1 MSSETYA
8 QRFKGTITGTKSS
21 GTENI
26 QVYYEVI
33 KADPVTG
40 EYTCKLCNDN
50 YPGGTA
56 YYYSSITIPDYVTY
70 NNDDYIVTVLE
81 GEEDGSGNYG
91 PIPAGT
97 YTEKVTLPLY
107 LEEIGQSVFVNR
119 NTSLN
124 EVSGSKNLRIIRKW
138 AFSGARKLKTIDL
151 SKVED
156 IGDHAF
162 KGTDSL
168 KEAFLPNIKQ
178 LGREAFRNSYSNGL
192 QKVTLGDKL
201 TKIPNR
207 CFMGQTKLKTVTLGS
222 SIIEIGDSAF
232 YNCNTLNSV
241 TVGFSTPP
249 IITSNTFSNRAY
261 ATLYVPAGSKA
272 AFMAKSYWNE
282 FKNIVEIINFADAN
296 VKALCVA
303 NWDTNGDGKLYP
315 TEAAAVTDLGTVFK
329 WNTNITSF
337 NELKYFTGLTSISN
351 YTFHACTNLLS
362 VTIPENVTSIGNY
375 AFYNS
380 YALENIIVASN
391 NTTFDSRDN
400 CNAIIKTTTNELIL
414 GCKNTIIPNN
424 VSKIGSYAFCNCSGL
439 TSITIPNSVTSIG
452 SSAFS
457 GCNSLTS
464 ISIPSRV
471 TTIGSSAFYSCSS
484 LENIVV
490 ESNNTTYD
498 SRDNCNAIIK
508 TATNELIKGCKNTII
523 PNNVASIASNAF
535 YRCLGLTSITIPNSV
550 TSIGNSAFSG
560 CSDLTSI
567 TVDIATPL
575 TITSTTFTSCENATL
590 YVPYGSKALYEAA
603 DYWKEFKEIIEME
616 EEVNNEA
623 QDPVGRTRPV
633 PVAQT
638 KFNLNTTY
646 YLYNVGRGM
655 FVNKGEAWGTQA
667 ILSHQGMRY
676 EVRHN
681 DDMPEGYY
689 YLYSEE
695 TGMDNKVL
703 FRTNTDELLGEGVCA
718 TFVDKWT
725 AANAYWTIN
734 PFNDN
739 VTGGFVFKIPE
750 NTDGPHPYVATQAW
764 GARWD
769 HWGSTFNSE
778 GLTNGIFFD
787 VNIDYNP
794 DYVTWQ
800 FISEDDYANYQS
812 RLNTDAVETWNAAA
826 DLKEWSDIAKLRGE
840 NVASTE
846 ALYNNVSSS
855 VSDLRAAIEEL
866 RPFIVSLRDA
876 LSRLQ
881 NAISQATI
889 SGIDVTAAQAVLDSS
904 TATIAE
910 INAAIEALNAQMSST
925 TKGDANGDGAVNVTD
940 YLAVANYILGTNT
953 ANFNETAADVNT
965 DGTVNVSDYV
975 GVANIVLYGNY
986 QGPSANAIM
995 ALNAENTSTWL
1006 EMKQMEDG
1014 KVSILLH
1021 NAKSFSAFQM
1031 DIQLPDGVEIVEA
1044 YMAKASQS
1052 KHLGYAKL
1060 ENGTWRLLYG
1070 TLENKAV
1077 MLSDDN
1083 LLTLELAGNNA
1094 NIGGN
1099 MTIDQIFLVDRNTST
1114 WQLSAVH
1121 GGLPTGITDIEN
1133 ASAIDGECYDLTGRK
1148 VDNSLLKKGVYVVNG
1163 KKMLVK

>member
-1 MSSETYA
+1 MKTKQQKRMLAIIMLLTMSSFIGIFA
-8 QRFKGTITGTKSS
+8 QTAGSTFTINNCVRWARGSAESGYMKMTFKVLS
-21 GTENI
+21 TESNT
-26 QVYYEVI
+26 VEGYW
-33 KADPVTG
+33 PNG
-40 EYTCKLCNDN
+40 
-50 YPGGTA
+50 
-56 YYYSSITIPDYVTY
+56 SIPDPLLTKYLTEIEIPEYVTY
-70 NNDDYIVTVLE
+70 NDRTWRVSSI
-81 GEEDGSGNYG
+81 GQ
-91 PIPAGT
+91 I
-97 YTEKVTLPLY
+97 PLY
-107 LEEIGQSVFVNR
+107 SKQNFAKAILPELLETLGDNAFDGFQYRDFEIVGAETIRKIGSRAFFQCKKSTSLIDFTHVEEIGR
-119 NTSLN
+119 A
-124 EVSGSKNLRIIRKW
+124 
-138 AFSGARKLKTIDL
+138 AFYGC
-151 SKVED
+151 
-156 IGDHAF
+156 
-162 KGTDSL
+162 DSL
-168 KEAFLPNIKQ
+168 HVVHLPNIKKI
-178 LGREAFRNSYSNGL
+178 EPAAFQYAQQGL
-192 QKVTLGDKL
+192 SAITTRGLSEIV
-201 TKIPNR
+201 
-207 CFMGQTKLKTVTLGS
+207 LGS
-222 SIIEIGDSAF
+222 DLKVIPDSCFYNQAILKDFDIPSNVNRIGKRAFFNCRSLQHVVIPEKVKTIETATFYYCLNMSSIELPSGLTQINDSAF
-232 YNCNTLNSV
+232 YYCSSL
-241 TVGFSTPP
+241 
-249 IITSNTFSNRAY
+249 
-261 ATLYVPAGSKA
+261 
-272 AFMAKSYWNE
+272 
-282 FKNIVEIINFADAN
+282 
-296 VKALCVA
+296 
-303 NWDTNGDGKLYP
+303 
-315 TEAAAVTDLGTVFK
+315 
-329 WNTNITSF
+329 
-337 NELKYFTGLTSISN
+337 
-351 YTFHACTNLLS
+351 
-362 VTIPENVTSIGNY
+362 
-375 AFYNS
+375 
-380 YALENIIVASN
+380 
-391 NTTFDSRDN
+391 
-400 CNAIIKTTTNELIL
+400 
-414 GCKNTIIPNN
+414 NTIIAN
-424 VSKIGSYAFCNCSGL
+424 SKTPPSLGKSVFYNCPR
-439 TSITIPNSVTSIG
+439 SI
-452 SSAFS
+452 
-457 GCNSLTS
+457 
-464 ISIPSRV
+464 
-471 TTIGSSAFYSCSS
+471 
-484 LENIVV
+484 
-490 ESNNTTYD
+490 
-498 SRDNCNAIIK
+498 
-508 TATNELIKGCKNTII
+508 
-523 PNNVASIASNAF
+523 
-535 YRCLGLTSITIPNSV
+535 
-550 TSIGNSAFSG
+550 
-560 CSDLTSI
+560 
-567 TVDIATPL
+567 
-575 TITSTTFTSCENATL
+575 L
-590 YVPYGSKALYEAA
+590 YVPYGCKAAYQAA
-603 DYWKEFKEIIEME
+603 NYWKEFKEIIEME

-638 KFNLNTTY
+638 TFNLNTTY

-667 ILSHQGMRY
+667 ILSNQGMRY

-734 PFNDN
+734 SFNDN

-840 NVASTE
+840 NVASAE

-855 VSDLRAAIEEL
+855 VSDLRAALEEL

-1083 LLTLELAGNNA
+1083 LLTLELSGNNA